1 MAEQDYLKMFL
12 EEKTKGI
19 EEDIQKCISEKT
31 AEFGQRL
38 DEKLKEVDEM
48 LERLNRVQGVQVV
61 ELENDGVPTNELA
74 HDKIKTVIKVIAS
87 SKRAKANIMLVGGC
101 GGGKSYM
108 CQQIAKLMKIPFY
121 NLGIGAQTTKS
132 DLVGFKTATGG
143 YSTTPVRQAFEN
155 GGLLCLDEID
165 AGNSN
170 VLTIMNNIISSDE
183 IEFPDGRVKKH
194 KDFWL
199 IATANT
205 YGKGATMDYVGRN
218 RLDAATLDRFT
229 MINIDYDLELEK
241 TITHCDKWMHVIE
254 QLREN
259 IDRYDLKVIVS
270 PRASQ
275 KGADMY
281 EAGIPVPDIIEMQI
295 LKGASEDVRMKL
307 MEGINWED

>member
-1 MAEQDYLKMFL
+1 MTQDYLKMFL

-19 EEDIQKCISEKT
+19 EADIQKCISEKT
-31 AEFGQRL
+31 DEFGKKL
-38 DEKLKEVDEM
+38 EGKLKEVDAM
-48 LERLNRVQGVQVV
+48 LESLNKVKGIQII
-61 ELENDGVPTNELA
+61 ELTDGDKTTNQLA
-74 HDKIKTVIKVIAS
+74 HSKIKTVIKVMAS
-87 SKRAKANIMLVGGC
+87 SKRCKANIMLVGGC

-108 CQQIAKLMKIPFY
+108 CQQIAKLMKLPFY

-155 GGLLCLDEID
+155 GGILCLDEID

-183 IEFPDGRVKKH
+183 IEFPDKRVKKH

-205 YGKGATMDYVGRN
+205 YGKGATIDYVGRN

-241 TITHCDKWMHVIE
+241 TITHCDKWMEII
-254 QLREN
+254 QKLRKNADE
-259 IDRYDLKVIVS
+259 YDLKVIIS

-275 KGADMY
+275 KGADMF
-281 EAGIPVPDIIEMQI
+281 EAGIPVKEIIEMQV

-307 MEGINWED
+307 LEGIKED